1 MPFLWYNKN
10 RNEEFMIPE
19 FLIELLNNQ
28 YGEVLTNEILKGYK
42 EKRKTTLRINT
53 IKTKQENIKKILDEQ
68 NIKYEDVSWYE
79 DALILEDE
87 KNIRELEIY
96 KNGEIYMQSLSS
108 MIPPIVLE
116 PKREKILDMAASPG
130 GKTTEIYNLSK
141 KEALITAVEKNPIR
155 ADRLKYNIN
164 KQGTTATV
172 LVTDASKLDE
182 FFRFDKIL
190 LDAPCSGSGTLSILD
205 NSLNHFNKNLIKNSV
220 ETQQKLLSK
229 ALQILK
235 QGSTMV
241 YSTCSI
247 LYEENEEQLEK
258 LIKQNKIEIIP
269 IAEELFKSIPTLP
282 TKIKGTICVLPNE
295 LYEGFFVA
303 KIKKI

>member
-1 MPFLWYNKN
+1 MP
-10 RNEEFMIPE
+10 
-19 FLIELLNNQ
+19 
-28 YGEVLTNEILKGYK
+28 
-42 EKRKTTLRINT
+42 
-53 IKTKQENIKKILDEQ
+53 
-68 NIKYEDVSWYE
+68 WYE
-79 DALILEDE
+79 DALILEEE

-116 PKREKILDMAASPG
+116 PTNEKILDMAASPG

-141 KEALITAVEKNPIR
+141 KQALITAVEKNPIR
-155 ADRLKYNIN
+155 AERLKYNLN

-172 LVTDASKLDE
+172 LTTDASKLDE

-190 LDAPCSGSGTLSILD
+190 LDAPCSGSGTININD

-220 ETQQKLLSK
+220 ETQQKLLNK

-235 QGSTMV
+235 QNNTMV

-247 LYEENEEQLEK
+247 LYEENEKHLEK

-269 IAEELFKSIPTLP
+269 IDENIFKDIPKLP
-282 TKIKGTICVLPNE
+282 TKIKGTICVCPNN
-295 LYEGFFVA
+295 LYEGFFIA

>member
-1 MPFLWYNKN
+1 
-10 RNEEFMIPE
+10 MIPE
-19 FLIELLNNQ
+19 FLIELLTNQ
-28 YGEVLTNEILKGYK
+28 YGKDLTKEIIKGYNQ
-42 EKRKTTLRINT
+42 KRNTTLRVNT
-53 IKTKQENIKKILDEQ
+53 TKTTKENIKNILDKE

-87 KNIRELEIY
+87 KHIRKLDIY
-96 KNGEIYMQSLSS
+96 ENGEIYMQSLSS

-130 GKTTEIYNLSK
+130 GKTTEIYNLSN

-155 ADRLKYNIN
+155 ADRLKYNLN

-172 LVTDASKLDE
+172 LLSDASKLDE

-190 LDAPCSGSGTLSILD
+190 LDAPCSGSGTLSTLD

-235 QGSTMV
+235 QNSTMV

-247 LYEENEEQLEK
+247 LYEENEAQLEQ

-269 IAEELFKSIPTLP
+269 IDEELFKDIPTLP
-282 TKIKGTICVLPNE
+282 TKIPGTICVLPNE

>member
-1 MPFLWYNKN
+1 
-10 RNEEFMIPE
+10 MIPE
-19 FLIELLNNQ
+19 FLIEQLTKQ
-28 YGEVLTNEILKGYK
+28 YGKDLTKQILEGYK

-53 IKTKQENIKKILDEQ
+53 TKTNKENIKNTLDKEK
-68 NIKYEDVSWYE
+68 IKYEDVSWYE
-79 DALILEDE
+79 DALILEEE
-87 KNIRELEIY
+87 KNIRELDIY

-116 PKREKILDMAASPG
+116 PKKEKILDMAAAPG
-130 GKTTEIYNLSK
+130 GKTTEIYNLSN

-164 KQGTTATV
+164 KQGATATI

-190 LDAPCSGSGTLSILD
+190 LDAPCSGSGTLSTLD
-205 NSLNHFNKNLIKNSV
+205 NSLNHFNKNLIKNSI

-235 QGSTMV
+235 TNSIMV

-247 LYEENEEQLEK
+247 LYEENESQIEK

-269 IAEELFKSIPTLP
+269 IKEELFKGIPTLP
-282 TKIKGTICVLPNE
+282 TKIPGTICVLPNE

-303 KIKKI
+303 KIKKL

>member
-1 MPFLWYNKN
+1 
-10 RNEEFMIPE
+10 MIPE

-28 YGEVLTNEILKGYK
+28 YGKELTNEILNGYNK
-42 EKRKTTLRINT
+42 KRPTTLRINT
-53 IKTKQENIKKILDEQ
+53 IKINKENIKQILEKQ
-68 NIKYEDVSWYE
+68 NIKYENVSWYE
-79 DALILEDE
+79 DALILKNE
-87 KNIRELEIY
+87 KNIRELDIY
-96 KNGEIYMQSLSS
+96 KSGKIYIQSLSS

-130 GKTTEIYNLSK
+130 GKTTEIYNLSN

-164 KQGTTATV
+164 KQGTSATI

-190 LDAPCSGSGTLSILD
+190 LDAPCSGSGTLSTLD

-220 ETQQKLLSK
+220 ETQQKLLNK

-235 QGSTMV
+235 PNSTMV

-247 LYEENEEQLEK
+247 LYEENESQLEK

-269 IAEELFKSIPTLP
+269 IQEELFKDIPKLP
-282 TKIKGTICVLPNE
+282 TKIPGTICVLPNE

>member
-1 MPFLWYNKN
+1 
-10 RNEEFMIPE
+10 MIPD
-19 FLIELLNNQ
+19 FLKEQLTNQ
-28 YGEVLTNEILKGYK
+28 YGEDLTNQILEGYNK
-42 EKRKTTLRINT
+42 KRKTTLRINT
-53 IKTKQENIKKILDEQ
+53 IKTTKENIKKILDKE
-68 NIKYEDVSWYE
+68 NIKYESVSWYD
-79 DALILEDE
+79 DALILVSD
-87 KNIRELEIY
+87 KNIRELDIY

-116 PKREKILDMAASPG
+116 PTKEKILDMAASPG
-130 GKTTEIYNLSK
+130 GKTTEIYNLSN

-164 KQGTTATV
+164 KQGTSATV
-172 LVTDASKLDE
+172 LVSDATKLDE

-190 LDAPCSGSGTLSILD
+190 LDAPCSGSGTLSTLD
-205 NSLNHFNKNLIKNSV
+205 NSLNHFNKNLIKNSI

-235 QGSTMV
+235 PNSTMV

-247 LYEENEEQLEK
+247 LYEENESQIEK

-269 IAEELFKSIPTLP
+269 INEELFKDIPKLP
-282 TKIKGTICVLPNE
+282 TKIKGTMCIQPTD

-303 KIKKI
+303 RIKKL

>member
-1 MPFLWYNKN
+1 
-10 RNEEFMIPE
+10 MIPD
-19 FLIELLNNQ
+19 FLKEQLTNQ
-28 YGEVLTNEILKGYK
+28 YGEDLTNQILEGYNK
-42 EKRKTTLRINT
+42 KRKTTLRINT
-53 IKTKQENIKKILDEQ
+53 IKTTKENIKKILDKE
-68 NIKYEDVSWYE
+68 NIKYESVSWYD
-79 DALILEDE
+79 DALILVSD
-87 KNIRELEIY
+87 KNIRKLDIY

-116 PKREKILDMAASPG
+116 PTKEKILDMAASPG
-130 GKTTEIYNLSK
+130 GKTTEIYNLSN

-164 KQGTTATV
+164 KQGTSATV
-172 LVTDASKLDE
+172 LVSDATKLDE

-190 LDAPCSGSGTLSILD
+190 LDAPCSGSGTLSTLD
-205 NSLNHFNKNLIKNSV
+205 NSLNHFNKNLIKNSI

-235 QGSTMV
+235 PNSTMV

-247 LYEENEEQLEK
+247 LYEENESQIEK
-258 LIKQNKIEIIP
+258 LIKQNKIEIVP
-269 IAEELFKSIPTLP
+269 INEELFKDIPKLP
-282 TKIKGTICVLPNE
+282 TKIKGTICVLPND

-303 KIKKI
+303 KIKKL

>member
-1 MPFLWYNKN
+1 
-10 RNEEFMIPE
+10 MIPE
-19 FLIELLNNQ
+19 FLIEKLNNQ
-28 YGEVLTNEILKGYK
+28 YGKELTNKILEGYNN
-42 EKRKTTLRINT
+42 KRKTTLRINT
-53 IKTKQENIKKILDEQ
+53 TKTTKEKIKEVLEKE
-68 NIKYEDVSWYE
+68 NIKYENVPWYE
-79 DALILEDE
+79 DALILEEE

-116 PKREKILDMAASPG
+116 PTNEKILDMAASPG

-141 KEALITAVEKNPIR
+141 KQALITAVEKNPIR
-155 ADRLKYNIN
+155 ADRLKYNIK
-164 KQGTTATV
+164 KQGTQATI
-172 LVTDASKLDE
+172 LTIDASKLDE

-190 LDAPCSGSGTLSILD
+190 LDAPCSGSGTLNIFD
-205 NSLNHFNKNLIKNSV
+205 NSLEHFNQNLIKNSIQ
-220 ETQQKLLSK
+220 TQKTLLEK

-235 QGSTMV
+235 QDHIMV

-247 LYEENEEQLEK
+247 LYEENEQQLEN

-269 IAEELFKSIPTLP
+269 INEKLFQNIPTLP
-282 TKIKGTICVLPNE
+282 TKIKGTICVCPTE

-303 KIKKI
+303 KIKK

>member
-1 MPFLWYNKN
+1 
-10 RNEEFMIPE
+10 MIPE

-28 YGEVLTNEILKGYK
+28 YGKELTNEILNGYNK
-42 EKRKTTLRINT
+42 KRPTTLRINT
-53 IKTKQENIKKILDEQ
+53 IKINKENIKNILEKQ
-68 NIKYEDVSWYE
+68 NIKYENVSWYE
-79 DALILEDE
+79 DALILENE
-87 KNIRELEIY
+87 KNIRELDIY
-96 KNGEIYMQSLSS
+96 KSGEIYIQSLSS

-130 GKTTEIYNLSK
+130 GKTTEIYNLSN

-164 KQGTTATV
+164 KQGTSATI

-190 LDAPCSGSGTLSILD
+190 LDAPCSGSGTLSTLD

-220 ETQQKLLSK
+220 ETQKKLLNK

-235 QGSTMV
+235 PNSTMV

-247 LYEENEEQLEK
+247 LYEENESQLEK

-269 IAEELFKSIPTLP
+269 IQEELFKDIPKLP
-282 TKIKGTICVLPNE
+282 TKIPGTICVLPNN

-303 KIKKI
+303 KIKKK

>member
-1 MPFLWYNKN
+1 
-10 RNEEFMIPE
+10 MIPD
-19 FLIELLNNQ
+19 FLKEQLTNQ
-28 YGEVLTNEILKGYK
+28 YGEDLTNQILEGYNK
-42 EKRKTTLRINT
+42 KRKTTLRINT
-53 IKTKQENIKKILDEQ
+53 IKTTKENIKKILDKE
-68 NIKYEDVSWYE
+68 NIKYESVSWYD
-79 DALILEDE
+79 DALILVSD
-87 KNIRELEIY
+87 KNIRELDIY

-116 PKREKILDMAASPG
+116 PTKEKILDMAASPG
-130 GKTTEIYNLSK
+130 GKTTEIYNLSN

-164 KQGTTATV
+164 KQGTSATV
-172 LVTDASKLDE
+172 LVSDATKLDE

-190 LDAPCSGSGTLSILD
+190 LDAPCSGSGTLSTLD
-205 NSLNHFNKNLIKNSV
+205 NSLNHFNKNLIKNSI

-235 QGSTMV
+235 PNSTMV

-247 LYEENEEQLEK
+247 LYEENESQIEK

-269 IAEELFKSIPTLP
+269 INEELFKDIPKLP
-282 TKIKGTICVLPNE
+282 TKIKGTMCVQPTD

-303 KIKKI
+303 RIKKL

>member
-1 MPFLWYNKN
+1 
-10 RNEEFMIPE
+10 MIPE
-19 FLIELLNNQ
+19 FLIEKLNNQ
-28 YGEVLTNEILKGYK
+28 YGKELTNKILEGYNN
-42 EKRKTTLRINT
+42 KRKTTLRINT
-53 IKTKQENIKKILDEQ
+53 TKTTKEKIKEVLEKE
-68 NIKYEDVSWYE
+68 NIKYENVPWYE
-79 DALILEDE
+79 DALILEEE

-116 PKREKILDMAASPG
+116 PTNEKILDMAASPG

-141 KEALITAVEKNPIR
+141 KQALITAVEKNPIR
-155 ADRLKYNIN
+155 ADRLKYNIK
-164 KQGTTATV
+164 KQGTQATI
-172 LVTDASKLDE
+172 LTIDASKLDE

-190 LDAPCSGSGTLSILD
+190 LDAPCSGSGTLNIFD
-205 NSLNHFNKNLIKNSV
+205 NSLEHFNQNLIKNSIQ
-220 ETQQKLLSK
+220 TQKTLLEK

-235 QGSTMV
+235 QDHIMV

-247 LYEENEEQLEK
+247 LYEENEQQLEN

-269 IAEELFKSIPTLP
+269 INEKLFQNIPTLP
-282 TKIKGTICVLPNE
+282 TEIKGTICVCPTE

-303 KIKKI
+303 KIKK

>member
-1 MPFLWYNKN
+1 
-10 RNEEFMIPE
+10 MIPE
-19 FLIELLNNQ
+19 FLIEQLNSQ
-28 YGEVLTNEILKGYK
+28 YGENITKQILEGYNK
-42 EKRKTTLRINT
+42 KRNTTLRVNT
-53 IKTKQENIKKILDEQ
+53 AKTTKENIKNILDKE
-68 NIKYEDVSWYE
+68 NIKYEDVSWYD
-79 DALILEDE
+79 DALILEEE
-87 KNIRELEIY
+87 KNLRELDIY

-116 PKREKILDMAASPG
+116 PKAEKILDMAASPG
-130 GKTTEIYNLSK
+130 GKTTEIYNLSN

-155 ADRLKYNIN
+155 ADRLKYNLN
-164 KQGTTATV
+164 KQGTSATV
-172 LVTDASKLDE
+172 LITDASKLDE

-190 LDAPCSGSGTLSILD
+190 LDAPCSGSGTLSIHD

-220 ETQQKLLSK
+220 ETQKKLLDK

-235 QGSTMV
+235 QNSIMV

-247 LYEENEEQLEK
+247 LYEENEQQLEK
-258 LIKQNKIEIIP
+258 LLNQNKIEIIP
-269 IAEELFKSIPTLP
+269 IDEDLFKDIPKLP

-303 KIKKI
+303 RIKKL